1 MESCVQNPLM
11 PRVHGSRRTGEIKW
25 ISFEDVMQRSYITAF
40 KMDESRIG
48 SHKPKDYVWM
58 REREIFFLIGFQ
70 HQCSLK
76 NVKST
81 LNITELLTLSQLAR
95 IGDHRAID

>member
-1 MESCVQNPLM
+1 MENCVQNPLM

-48 SHKPKDYVWM
+48 SHKPKDYV
-58 REREIFFLIGFQ
+58 
-70 HQCSLK
+70 
-76 NVKST
+76 
-81 LNITELLTLSQLAR
+81 
-95 IGDHRAID
+95 